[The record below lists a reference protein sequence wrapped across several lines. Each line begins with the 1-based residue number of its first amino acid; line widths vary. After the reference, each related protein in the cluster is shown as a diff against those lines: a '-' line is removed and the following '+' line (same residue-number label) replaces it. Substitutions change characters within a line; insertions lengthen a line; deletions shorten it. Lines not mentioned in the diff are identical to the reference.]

1 MKDKYKE
8 QAEAQDADEFKPWS
22 CTRGDEV
29 AQYLRGEKMKRE
41 IAYFCPQCQGNEMAL
56 GTLLDADGSVSA
68 SCALCGW
75 KGRSGDIIGAVSPA
89 NAQFWNAEK
98 FGNVMLLALAKH
110 GAGPLVQVLELLGI
124 MPPVPVNA
132 EGTLT
137 SEQLAEA
144 QSAQECRD
152 RVMQAVV
159 GAAVTAAFETAA
171 EVSLAHYRKYN
182 QEQAAAVE
190 RVFQFSEPEGEP
202 RVH

>member
-1 MKDKYKE
+1 
-8 QAEAQDADEFKPWS
+8 
-22 CTRGDEV
+22 
-29 AQYLRGEKMKRE
+29 MKRE

-56 GTLLDADGSVSA
+56 GTLLDTDGSVSA

-75 KGRSGDIIGAVSPA
+75 KGRSSDIIGAVSPA

-98 FGNVMLLALAKH
+98 LGNVMLISLAKH
-110 GAGPLVQVLELLGI
+110 GAGPMIQTLELLGI
-124 MPPVPVNA
+124 LPPLPVSA

-137 SEQLAEA
+137 AEKLEEA

-152 RVMQAVV
+152 RVMQAVI

-171 EVSLAHYRKYN
+171 EVSMAHYKKYN

-190 RVFQFSEPEGEP
+190 SVFQFQESSEGS
-202 RVH
+202 RGH